1 MIGGLKMIKLFKES
15 DKLEVN
21 LVDLTE
27 LVGKCMANSLE
38 ALFLYLEEGESHEV
52 KVLIDT
58 VHEYESK
65 ADKLRREIIT
75 SILDGRL
82 MPNTRSDILNL
93 VESID
98 DIADFSEDII
108 DEIIFLRLKF
118 TYLDLDRARQMQE
131 LLLEQFE
138 KLTDGLKLLFIEMN
152 QALVYA
158 RQLEE
163 IESKLDDIEEE
174 MIREIGQNQE
184 LDAAEKLS
192 HRNLIKN
199 ISDLA
204 DIIEKVGDVMEV
216 IVSVRNG

>member
-1 MIGGLKMIKLFKES
+1 MKKLFRES

-21 LVDLTE
+21 LVDLAE

-38 ALFLYLEEGESHEV
+38 ALCLYLEEGESQKV

-65 ADKLRREIIT
+65 ADELRREIIT

-138 KLTDGLKLLFIEMN
+138 KLTDGLKLLFMEMG

-174 MIREIGQNQE
+174 MIREIGQNPE
-184 LDAAEKLS
+184 LNAAEKLS

-216 IVSVRNG
+216 IVSVRHG

>member
-1 MIGGLKMIKLFKES
+1 MLKLLRES

-21 LVDLTE
+21 LVDLAE

-38 ALFLYLEEGESHEV
+38 ALFLYLEEGESQKV
-52 KVLIDT
+52 KMLADT

-65 ADKLRREIIT
+65 ADKKRREIIT
-75 SILDGRL
+75 SILGGRL

-93 VESID
+93 IESID

-118 TYLDLDRARQMQE
+118 EYFDINRGRQMQE
-131 LLLEQFE
+131 LLLEQFN
-138 KLTDGLKLLFIEMN
+138 KLTEGLKLLFMEMN

-158 RQLEE
+158 EQLEE
-163 IESKLDDIEEE
+163 IESKLDDIEEA
-174 MIREIGQNQE
+174 MIREIGQNPE
-184 LDAAEKLS
+184 LNAADKLA

-204 DIIEKVGDVMEV
+204 DVIEKVGDVIEV
-216 IVSVRNG
+216 IVSVRHA

>member
-216 IVSVRNG
+216 IVSVRHG

>member
-1 MIGGLKMIKLFKES
+1 MIKLFKES

-138 KLTDGLKLLFIEMN
+138 KLIDGLKLLFIEMN

-216 IVSVRNG
+216 IVSVRHG

>member
-1 MIGGLKMIKLFKES
+1 LKMIKLFRES

-65 ADKLRREIIT
+65 ADELRREIIT

-174 MIREIGQNQE
+174 MIREIGQNPE

-216 IVSVRNG
+216 IVSVRHG

>member
-1 MIGGLKMIKLFKES
+1 MIGGLKMIKLFRES

-65 ADKLRREIIT
+65 ADELRREIIT

-174 MIREIGQNQE
+174 MIREIGQNPE

-216 IVSVRNG
+216 IVSVRHG

>member
-1 MIGGLKMIKLFKES
+1 MIKLFRES

-21 LVDLTE
+21 LVDLAE

-38 ALFLYLEEGESHEV
+38 ALFLYLEEGESHKV
-52 KVLIDT
+52 KALIDT

-65 ADKLRREIIT
+65 ADELRREIIT

-118 TYLDLDRARQMQE
+118 TYLDIDRARQMQE

-174 MIREIGQNQE
+174 MIREIGQNPE
-184 LDAAEKLS
+184 LNAADKLS

-216 IVSVRNG
+216 IVSVRHG

>member
-1 MIGGLKMIKLFKES
+1 VIGGLKMIKLFKES

-138 KLTDGLKLLFIEMN
+138 KLIDGLKLLFIEMN

-216 IVSVRNG
+216 IVSVRHG

>member
-138 KLTDGLKLLFIEMN
+138 KLIDGLKLLFIEMN

-216 IVSVRNG
+216 IVSVRHG